1 METST
6 LHISTLFK
14 DRKLSFGDKLPL
26 DVYYYHTSFQK
37 KSFLFA
43 FFEAH
48 TVKAILAASNTKK
61 KLL

>member
-6 LHISTLFK
+6 LYISAPFK

-26 DVYYYHTSFQK
+26 DVYYYHTNFQK

-43 FFEAH
+43 FFYSSHREGH
-48 TVKAILAASNTKK
+48 FRRVKYEK